1 MNTKKI
7 EINIFKGSY
16 YFLSNYY
23 ESPLI
28 YDGISYPTVEHAFQ
42 AAKTLDFNK
51 RQEIAYQSTQGKAKR
66 MGRHVQ
72 LRGDWENIKDSIMEE
87 LIIQKFTKNSY
98 LKQQLLETG
107 DKKLIEG
114 NDWNDTYWGV
124 CGGIGENHLGRI
136 LMEVRGMLK

>member
-1 MNTKKI
+1 MNTKQI
-7 EINIFKGSY
+7 EIDIFKGSY

-51 RQEIAYQSTQGKAKR
+51 RQEIANQSTQGKAKR

-87 LIIQKFTKNSY
+87 LIIQKFTKHSY
-98 LKQQLLETG
+98 LKQQLLKTE
-107 DKKLIEG
+107 DKRLIEG

-124 CGGIGENHLGRI
+124 CDGIGENHLGRI